1 MKCHT
6 LDYPQ
11 LLKLLSGPKT
21 NAAVVLFRSPKLV
34 PLTTHGNPLLLVPI
48 AAHSVASRVR
58 AFPSSVGAHKR
69 TQKLPVLSYAE

>member
-48 AAHSVASRVR
+48 AAHSVAIVVFAPFSRLLALTKV
-58 AFPSSVGAHKR
+58 PWGI
-69 TQKLPVLSYAE
+69 